1 MEFRQN
7 HTLVFSSEIFE
18 QIIREHLLDFHIPRS
33 LFGMLLARLPQ
44 NVHDSA
50 EQFCQLFATDWRS
63 DGDATHGDLLGRP
76 ALKLLDKGGKVEA
89 LPQITEKGIAFCK
102 QSKKAARSFSLSK
115 PRMVRLAFGIG
126 QESDLHKPSLVDFLL
141 C

>member
-7 HTLVFSSEIFE
+7 RTLVFSSEIFE

-89 LPQITEKGIAFCK
+89 LPQITEKGIAFLQTIEK
-102 QSKKAARSFSLSK
+102 GGTLVLTLKAQNGETCLWNW
-115 PRMVRLAFGIG
+115 PGI
-126 QESDLHKPSLVDFLL
+126 
-141 C
+141 

>member
-89 LPQITEKGIAFCK
+89 LPQITEKGIAFLETIEIGGTLVLTL
-102 QSKKAARSFSLSK
+102 KAQNGETCLWNW
-115 PRMVRLAFGIG
+115 PGI
-126 QESDLHKPSLVDFLL
+126 
-141 C
+141 

>member
-50 EQFCQLFATDWRS
+50 EQFGQLFATDWRS
-63 DGDATHGDLLGRP
+63 DGDAIHGDLLGRP
-76 ALKLLDKGGKVEA
+76 ALKLLDKGGKVEV
-89 LPQITEKGIAFCK
+89 LPQITEKGIAFLQTIEK
-102 QSKKAARSFSLSK
+102 GGTLVLTLKAQN
-115 PRMVRLAFGIG
+115 G
-126 QESDLHKPSLVDFLL
+126 E
-141 C
+141 

>member
-89 LPQITEKGIAFCK
+89 LPQITEKGIAFLQTIEKGGTLVLTLQAQNGETC
-102 QSKKAARSFSLSK
+102 LWNW
-115 PRMVRLAFGIG
+115 PGI
-126 QESDLHKPSLVDFLL
+126 
-141 C
+141 

>member
-18 QIIREHLLDFHIPRS
+18 QIIREHLLDFHIPRN

-50 EQFCQLFATDWRS
+50 EQFGQLFATDWRS
-63 DGDATHGDLLGRP
+63 DGDAIHGDLLGRP

-89 LPQITEKGIAFCK
+89 LPQITEKGIAFLQTIEK
-102 QSKKAARSFSLSK
+102 GGTLVLTLKAQNGETCLWNW
-115 PRMVRLAFGIG
+115 PGI
-126 QESDLHKPSLVDFLL
+126 
-141 C
+141 

>member
-50 EQFCQLFATDWRS
+50 EQFGQLFATDWRS
-63 DGDATHGDLLGRP
+63 DGDAIHGDLLGRP
-76 ALKLLDKGGKVEA
+76 ALKLLDKGGKVEV
-89 LPQITEKGIAFCK
+89 LPQITEKGIAFLQAIEK
-102 QSKKAARSFSLSK
+102 GGTLVLTLKAQNGETCLWNW
-115 PRMVRLAFGIG
+115 PGI
-126 QESDLHKPSLVDFLL
+126 
-141 C
+141 